1 MTSDLRIINA
11 TNVAAS
17 SRLSLTS
24 TALLLLK
31 IGRKKNKSRIIN
43 NKKKEKT
50 MDKKIDMAMSLNELP
65 FIFDRENTTRIL
77 NENKIYTVE
86 DLISCTES
94 ELVEM
99 GINRLTIDYLKSTL
113 AASYLYFRKEN
124 DLPQNLESANLT
136 PDLWERRRYEVA
148 KEVLIKILG
157 TSSYSDM
164 HGGLNVEINKSID
177 IATTFIKKLK
187 VISESE
193 MRDGDWK

>member
-1 MTSDLRIINA
+1 MEEKIN
-11 TNVAAS
+11 
-17 SRLSLTS
+17 
-24 TALLLLK
+24 
-31 IGRKKNKSRIIN
+31 
-43 NKKKEKT
+43 
-50 MDKKIDMAMSLNELP
+50 MAMSLREIP
-65 FIFDRENTTRIL
+65 FIFDRELTTKIL

-148 KEVLIKILG
+148 KDVLIKMLG
-157 TSSYSDM
+157 TSNHCDM
-164 HGGLNVEINKSID
+164 QGALNEEINKSID

-187 VISESE
+187 VISENE
-193 MRDGDWK
+193 MLDGDWR

>member
-1 MTSDLRIINA
+1 MN
-11 TNVAAS
+11 
-17 SRLSLTS
+17 
-24 TALLLLK
+24 
-31 IGRKKNKSRIIN
+31 
-43 NKKKEKT
+43 
-50 MDKKIDMAMSLNELP
+50 KKIDKAMPLNDLP
-65 FIFDRENTTRIL
+65 FIFDRENTTKIL
-77 NENKIYTVE
+77 NENKIYTIE

-113 AASYLYFRKEN
+113 AASYLYFRVGNE
-124 DLPQNLESANLT
+124 DLKNIESACLT
-136 PDLWERRRYEVA
+136 PELWERRRYEVA

-177 IATTFIKKLK
+177 IASTFIDKLK

>member
-1 MTSDLRIINA
+1 
-11 TNVAAS
+11 
-17 SRLSLTS
+17 
-24 TALLLLK
+24 
-31 IGRKKNKSRIIN
+31 
-43 NKKKEKT
+43 
-50 MDKKIDMAMSLNELP
+50 MDKKIDMAMPLNELP
-65 FIFDRENTTRIL
+65 FIFDRELTTKIL

-136 PDLWERRRYEVA
+136 PELWERRRYEVA

-157 TSSYSDM
+157 TSNYCDQQ
-164 HGGLNVEINKSID
+164 GALNEEINKSID

-187 VISESE
+187 VISENE
-193 MRDGDWK
+193 MLDGDWK

>member
-1 MTSDLRIINA
+1 
-11 TNVAAS
+11 
-17 SRLSLTS
+17 
-24 TALLLLK
+24 
-31 IGRKKNKSRIIN
+31 
-43 NKKKEKT
+43 

-136 PDLWERRRYEVA
+136 PELWERRRYEVA
-148 KEVLIKILG
+148 KDVLIKMLG
-157 TSSYSDM
+157 TSNYCDKR
-164 HGGLNVEINKSID
+164 GALYEEINQSID

-187 VISESE
+187 VISENE
-193 MRDGDWK
+193 MLDGDWR

>member
-1 MTSDLRIINA
+1 MEEKIN
-11 TNVAAS
+11 
-17 SRLSLTS
+17 
-24 TALLLLK
+24 
-31 IGRKKNKSRIIN
+31 
-43 NKKKEKT
+43 
-50 MDKKIDMAMSLNELP
+50 MAMPLRGIP
-65 FIFDRENTTRIL
+65 FIFDRELTTKIL

-136 PDLWERRRYEVA
+136 PDLWERRRYEGA
-148 KEVLIKILG
+148 KDVLIKMLG
-157 TSSYSDM
+157 TSNHCDM
-164 HGGLNVEINKSID
+164 QRALNEEINKSID

-187 VISESE
+187 VISENE
-193 MRDGDWK
+193 MQDGDWR

>member
-1 MTSDLRIINA
+1 
-11 TNVAAS
+11 
-17 SRLSLTS
+17 
-24 TALLLLK
+24 
-31 IGRKKNKSRIIN
+31 
-43 NKKKEKT
+43 
-50 MDKKIDMAMSLNELP
+50 MDKKIDMAMPLNELP

-77 NENKIYTVE
+77 NENQIYTVE

-136 PDLWERRRYEVA
+136 PELWERRRYEVA

-177 IATTFIKKLK
+177 IASTFIDKLK

>member
-1 MTSDLRIINA
+1 
-11 TNVAAS
+11 
-17 SRLSLTS
+17 
-24 TALLLLK
+24 
-31 IGRKKNKSRIIN
+31 
-43 NKKKEKT
+43 

-77 NENKIYTVE
+77 NENQIYTVE

-136 PDLWERRRYEVA
+136 PELWERRRYEVA
-148 KEVLIKILG
+148 KEVLIKMLG
-157 TSSYSDM
+157 TSNRCDM
-164 HGGLNVEINKSID
+164 GLALNEEIERSID
-177 IATTFIKKLK
+177 IATTFIQKLK
-187 VISESE
+187 ISSE
-193 MRDGDWK
+193 FAMEEGDWK

>member
-1 MTSDLRIINA
+1 MK
-11 TNVAAS
+11 
-17 SRLSLTS
+17 SLAIQFLQKTVQN
-24 TALLLLK
+24 
-31 IGRKKNKSRIIN
+31 IKSRIIN

-157 TSSYSDM
+157 TSNYCDM
-164 HGGLNVEINKSID
+164 QGALNEEINKSID
-177 IATTFIKKLK
+177 IATTFINKLK
-187 VISESE
+187 VINKNK
-193 MRDGDWK
+193 MKDGDWK